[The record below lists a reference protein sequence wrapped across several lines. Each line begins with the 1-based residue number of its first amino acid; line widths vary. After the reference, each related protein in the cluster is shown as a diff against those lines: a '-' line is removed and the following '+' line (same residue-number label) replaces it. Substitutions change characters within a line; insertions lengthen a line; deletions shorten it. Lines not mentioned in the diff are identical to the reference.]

1 MFSIMRLLQLFFILQ
16 LFVSCSETITL
27 ESSEPQTPNDLIA
40 HSEEFK
46 KELIT
51 VTDGVH
57 VAVGY
62 ALANSILIEGEK
74 TNIIIDTTGTEETA
88 REVKAL
94 FDAIN
99 PNPVESIIYTHNHAD
114 HTYGATVFAEGSSPD
129 IYAHSTTEIYLSR
142 VIGILRPIIS
152 SRSNRMFGNALPKE
166 QVENNGI
173 GPFLEIGRDGRKP
186 GLLYPTKTF
195 TDQIEFEAADHKI
208 QLFHAPGETNDQLFV
223 WLPEKK
229 ALFPGDNFY
238 KTFPNLYTIRG
249 TPYRDL
255 VGWVNSIDM
264 MRYLEPEY
272 LVPSHTRP
280 IVGKEKI
287 NTLLTTYRDAIQ
299 FVHDQTV
306 RLMNLGLDPNEI
318 AEQLVLPKHLG
329 DSPYLKEFYGT
340 PAWSAKNVFSGYLG
354 WFDGNPSTLKPL
366 PLKDEA
372 EKMIQLSGDWDSLFK
387 VAEDAFLTDDFQWS
401 LQLTDYLL
409 RSRPDDQKTKLLRQ
423 STLEGLGRQE
433 SNPNSRYYYLSSAAQ
448 LDENYQENDILLPSL
463 EVIQKYPI
471 ESMME
476 TLKVNVIPEKSLN
489 KNIQLLFTFTDSPK
503 SFSLFLRRGVLEVQP
518 FMITGSSVQIKSSEN
533 DLKAILSGI
542 KSLPISLVNGSLKVE
557 GSRADLLSFF
567 SSLRN

>member
-1 MFSIMRLLQLFFILQ
+1 MFTIMRLLQLLIILQ

-27 ESSEPQTPNDLIA
+27 ESSEPQTPKDLIV

-74 TNIIIDTTGTEETA
+74 MNIIIDTTGTEETA
-88 REVKAL
+88 REVKDL

-99 PNPVESIIYTHNHAD
+99 PNPVETIIYTHNHAD
-114 HTYGATVFAEGSSPD
+114 HTYGATVFAEGSNPD

-195 TDQIEFEAADHKI
+195 TDQIEFEAAGHKI

-423 STLEGLGRQE
+423 SALEGLGSQE

>member
-1 MFSIMRLLQLFFILQ
+1 MFLMMRQIKLLLIIQLFL
-16 LFVSCSETITL
+16 SCSETTTL
-27 ESSEPQTPNDLIA
+27 ESTKPQTPEDLIA
-40 HSEEFK
+40 HSDEFK
-46 KELIT
+46 RELIT

-74 TNIIIDTTGTEETA
+74 TNIIIDTTGSEETA
-88 REVKAL
+88 TEVKDM

-99 PNPVESIIYTHNHAD
+99 SNPVETIIYTHNHAD
-114 HTYGATVFAEGSSPD
+114 HTYGATVFAEGSNPD

-195 TDQIEFEAADHKI
+195 TDQIEFEAAGHKV
-208 QLFHAPGETNDQLFV
+208 QLFHAPGETDDQLFV

-229 ALFPGDNFY
+229 VLFPGDNFY

-255 VGWVNSIDM
+255 VGWVNSIDL

-280 IVGKEKI
+280 IVGKENI
-287 NTLLTTYRDAIQ
+287 NILLTTYRDAIQ

-318 AEQLVLPKHLG
+318 AERLVLPKHLG

-340 PAWSAKNVFSGYLG
+340 PEWSAKNVFSGYLG
-354 WFDGNPSTLKPL
+354 WFDGNPSSLKPL

-372 EKMIQLSGDWDSLFK
+372 EKIIQLSGDWNSLFK
-387 VAEDAFLTDDFQWS
+387 VAEDAFLVNDFQWS

-409 RSRPDDQKTKLLRQ
+409 RSRPDDQKTKLLRK
-423 STLEGLGRQE
+423 SVLEALGRKE

-533 DLKAILSGI
+533 DLKAILSGV
-542 KSLPISLVNGSLKVE
+542 KSLPISLVNGTLKVE

>member
-1 MFSIMRLLQLFFILQ
+1 MFLMMRQIKLLLIIQLFL
-16 LFVSCSETITL
+16 SCSETTTL
-27 ESSEPQTPNDLIA
+27 ESTKPQTPEDLIA
-40 HSEEFK
+40 HSDEFK
-46 KELIT
+46 RELIT

-74 TNIIIDTTGTEETA
+74 TNIIIDTTGSEETA
-88 REVKAL
+88 TEVKDM

-99 PNPVESIIYTHNHAD
+99 SNPVETIIYTHNHAD
-114 HTYGATVFAEGSSPD
+114 HTYGATVFAEGSNPD

-195 TDQIEFEAADHKI
+195 TDQIEFEAAGHKV

-229 ALFPGDNFY
+229 VLFPGDNFY

-255 VGWVNSIDM
+255 VGWVNSIDL

-280 IVGKEKI
+280 IVGKENI

-318 AEQLVLPKHLG
+318 AERLVLPKHLG

-340 PAWSAKNVFSGYLG
+340 PEWSAKNVFSGYLG
-354 WFDGNPSTLKPL
+354 WFDGNPSSLKPL

-372 EKMIQLSGDWDSLFK
+372 EKIIQLSGDWNSLFK
-387 VAEDAFLTDDFQWS
+387 VAEDAFLVNDFQWS

-409 RSRPDDQKTKLLRQ
+409 RSRPDDQKTKLLRK
-423 STLEGLGRQE
+423 SALEALGRKE

-533 DLKAILSGI
+533 DLKAILSGV
-542 KSLPISLVNGSLKVE
+542 KSLPISLVNGTLKVE

>member
-1 MFSIMRLLQLFFILQ
+1 MFLMMRQIKLLLIIQLIL
-16 LFVSCSETITL
+16 SCSETTTL
-27 ESSEPQTPNDLIA
+27 ESTKPQTPEDLIA
-40 HSEEFK
+40 HSDEFK
-46 KELIT
+46 RELIT

-74 TNIIIDTTGTEETA
+74 TNIIIDTTGSEETA
-88 REVKAL
+88 TEVKDM

-99 PNPVESIIYTHNHAD
+99 SNPVETIIYTHNHAD
-114 HTYGATVFAEGSSPD
+114 HTYGATVFAEGSNPD

-195 TDQIEFEAADHKI
+195 TDQIEFEAAGHKV

-229 ALFPGDNFY
+229 VLFPGDNFY

-255 VGWVNSIDM
+255 VGWVNSIDL

-280 IVGKEKI
+280 IVGKENI

-318 AEQLVLPKHLG
+318 AERLVLPKHLG

-340 PAWSAKNVFSGYLG
+340 PEWSAKNVFSGYLG
-354 WFDGNPSTLKPL
+354 WFDGNPSSLKPL

-372 EKMIQLSGDWDSLFK
+372 EKIIQLSGDWNSLFK
-387 VAEDAFLTDDFQWS
+387 VAEDAFLVNDFQWS

-409 RSRPDDQKTKLLRQ
+409 RSRPDDQKTKLLRK
-423 STLEGLGRQE
+423 SVLEALGRKE

-448 LDENYQENDILLPSL
+448 LDENYQQNDILLPSL

-489 KNIQLLFTFTDSPK
+489 KTIQLLFTFTDSPK

-533 DLKAILSGI
+533 DLKAILSGV
-542 KSLPISLVNGSLKVE
+542 KSLPISLVNGTLKVE

>member
-1 MFSIMRLLQLFFILQ
+1 MFTIMRLLQLLIILQ

-27 ESSEPQTPNDLIA
+27 ESSEPQTPKDLIA

-62 ALANSILIEGEK
+62 ALANSILIEGEN

-306 RLMNLGLDPNEI
+306 RLINLGLDPNEI

-423 STLEGLGRQE
+423 SALEGLGSQE

>member
-1 MFSIMRLLQLFFILQ
+1 MFTIMRLLQLLIILQ

-27 ESSEPQTPNDLIA
+27 ESSEPQTPKDLIA

-62 ALANSILIEGEK
+62 ALANSILIEGEN

-423 STLEGLGRQE
+423 SALEGLGSQE
-433 SNPNSRYYYLSSAAQ
+433 SNPNSRYYYLSTAAQ

>member
-1 MFSIMRLLQLFFILQ
+1 MFTIMRLLQLLIILQ

-27 ESSEPQTPNDLIA
+27 ESSEPQTPKDLIA

-62 ALANSILIEGEK
+62 ALANSILIEGEN

-195 TDQIEFEAADHKI
+195 TDQISFEAAGHKI

-372 EKMIQLSGDWDSLFK
+372 EKMIQLSGDWDSLFI

-423 STLEGLGRQE
+423 SALEGLGSQE

>member
-1 MFSIMRLLQLFFILQ
+1 MFTIMRLLQLLIILQ

-27 ESSEPQTPNDLIA
+27 ESSEPQTPKDLIA

-195 TDQIEFEAADHKI
+195 TDQIEFEAAGHKI

-306 RLMNLGLDPNEI
+306 RLINLGLDPNEI

-387 VAEDAFLTDDFQWS
+387 VAEEAFLTDDFQWS

-409 RSRPDDQKTKLLRQ
+409 RSRPDDQKTKLLRK
-423 STLEGLGRQE
+423 SSLEALGDQE

-448 LDENYQENDILLPSL
+448 LDENYQENDILLPSI

-533 DLKAILSGI
+533 DLKAILSGV

>member
-1 MFSIMRLLQLFFILQ
+1 MFTIMRLLQLLIILQ

-27 ESSEPQTPNDLIA
+27 ESSEPQTPKDLIA

-62 ALANSILIEGEK
+62 ALANSILIEGEN

-195 TDQIEFEAADHKI
+195 TDQITFEAAGHKI

-306 RLMNLGLDPNEI
+306 RLINLGLDPNEI

-423 STLEGLGRQE
+423 SALEGLGSQE

>member
-1 MFSIMRLLQLFFILQ
+1 MFTIMRLSQLLIILQ

-27 ESSEPQTPNDLIA
+27 ESSEPQTPKDLIA

-46 KELIT
+46 KEFIT

-62 ALANSILIEGEK
+62 ALANSILIEGEN

-195 TDQIEFEAADHKI
+195 TDQIEFEAAGHKI

-306 RLMNLGLDPNEI
+306 RLMNLGLDSNEI

-423 STLEGLGRQE
+423 SALEGLGSQE

>member
-1 MFSIMRLLQLFFILQ
+1 MFLMMRQIKLLLIIQLFL
-16 LFVSCSETITL
+16 SCSETTTL
-27 ESSEPQTPNDLIA
+27 ESTKPQTPEDLIA
-40 HSEEFK
+40 HSDEFK
-46 KELIT
+46 RELIT

-74 TNIIIDTTGTEETA
+74 TNIIIDTTGSEETA
-88 REVKAL
+88 KEVKDM

-99 PNPVESIIYTHNHAD
+99 SNPVETIIYTHNHAD
-114 HTYGATVFAEGSSPD
+114 HTYGATVFAEGSNPD

-195 TDQIEFEAADHKI
+195 TDQIEFEAAGHEV

-229 ALFPGDNFY
+229 VLFPGDNFY

-255 VGWVNSIDM
+255 VGWVNSIDL

-280 IVGKEKI
+280 IVGKENI

-318 AEQLVLPKHLG
+318 AERLVLPKHLG

-340 PAWSAKNVFSGYLG
+340 PEWSSKNVFSGYLG
-354 WFDGNPSTLKPL
+354 WFDGNPSNLKPL
-366 PLKDEA
+366 PLIVLA
-372 EKMIQLSGDWDSLFK
+372 MI
-387 VAEDAFLTDDFQWS
+387 
-401 LQLTDYLL
+401 
-409 RSRPDDQKTKLLRQ
+409 
-423 STLEGLGRQE
+423 
-433 SNPNSRYYYLSSAAQ
+433 
-448 LDENYQENDILLPSL
+448 
-463 EVIQKYPI
+463 
-471 ESMME
+471 M
-476 TLKVNVIPEKSLN
+476 
-489 KNIQLLFTFTDSPK
+489 
-503 SFSLFLRRGVLEVQP
+503 
-518 FMITGSSVQIKSSEN
+518 
-533 DLKAILSGI
+533 
-542 KSLPISLVNGSLKVE
+542 
-557 GSRADLLSFF
+557 
-567 SSLRN
+567 

>member
-62 ALANSILIEGEK
+62 ALANSILIEGEN

-195 TDQIEFEAADHKI
+195 TDQIEFEAAGHKI

-264 MRYLEPEY
+264 MRYLEPEF

-280 IVGKEKI
+280 IVGKENI
-287 NTLLTTYRDAIQ
+287 NILLTTYRDAIQ

-423 STLEGLGRQE
+423 STLESLGNQE

-533 DLKAILSGI
+533 DLKAILSGV

>member
-1 MFSIMRLLQLFFILQ
+1 MFTIMRLLQLLIILQ

-27 ESSEPQTPNDLIA
+27 ESSEPQTPKDLIA

-62 ALANSILIEGEK
+62 ALANSILIEGEN

-195 TDQIEFEAADHKI
+195 TDQIEFEAAGHKI

-423 STLEGLGRQE
+423 SALEGLGNQE

>member
-1 MFSIMRLLQLFFILQ
+1 MFLRRITDMFSMMRLVKLLFIIQLFL
-16 LFVSCSETITL
+16 SCSDTTTL
-27 ESSEPQTPNDLIA
+27 ESTEPQTPEDLIA
-40 HSEEFK
+40 HSDEFK

-74 TNIIIDTTGTEETA
+74 TNIIIDTTGSEETA
-88 REVKAL
+88 REVKDL

-99 PNPVESIIYTHNHAD
+99 PNPVETIIYTHNHAD
-114 HTYGATVFAEGSSPD
+114 HTYGATVFAEGSNPD

-195 TDQIEFEAADHKI
+195 TDQIEFVAAGHKV

-255 VGWVNSIDM
+255 VGWVNSLDM
-264 MRYLEPEY
+264 MRYLEPEF

-280 IVGKEKI
+280 IVG
-287 NTLLTTYRDAIQ
+287 
-299 FVHDQTV
+299 
-306 RLMNLGLDPNEI
+306 
-318 AEQLVLPKHLG
+318 
-329 DSPYLKEFYGT
+329 
-340 PAWSAKNVFSGYLG
+340 
-354 WFDGNPSTLKPL
+354 
-366 PLKDEA
+366 
-372 EKMIQLSGDWDSLFK
+372 LSL
-387 VAEDAFLTDDFQWS
+387 
-401 LQLTDYLL
+401 
-409 RSRPDDQKTKLLRQ
+409 
-423 STLEGLGRQE
+423 
-433 SNPNSRYYYLSSAAQ
+433 
-448 LDENYQENDILLPSL
+448 IH
-463 EVIQKYPI
+463 I
-471 ESMME
+471 
-476 TLKVNVIPEKSLN
+476 
-489 KNIQLLFTFTDSPK
+489 
-503 SFSLFLRRGVLEVQP
+503 
-518 FMITGSSVQIKSSEN
+518 
-533 DLKAILSGI
+533 
-542 KSLPISLVNGSLKVE
+542 
-557 GSRADLLSFF
+557 
-567 SSLRN
+567 

>member
-1 MFSIMRLLQLFFILQ
+1 MFTIMRLLQLLIILQ

-27 ESSEPQTPNDLIA
+27 ESSEPQTPKDLIA

-62 ALANSILIEGEK
+62 ALANSILIEGEN

-195 TDQIEFEAADHKI
+195 TDQIEFEAAGHKI

-306 RLMNLGLDPNEI
+306 RLINLGLDPNEI

-423 STLEGLGRQE
+423 SALEGLGSQE

-448 LDENYQENDILLPSL
+448 LDENYQENDISLPSL

>member
-1 MFSIMRLLQLFFILQ
+1 MFTIMRLLQLLIILQ

-27 ESSEPQTPNDLIA
+27 ESSEPQTPKDLIA
-40 HSEEFK
+40 HTEEFK

-195 TDQIEFEAADHKI
+195 TDQIEFEAAGHKI

-306 RLMNLGLDPNEI
+306 RLMNLGLDSNEI

-423 STLEGLGRQE
+423 SALEGLGSQE

>member
-27 ESSEPQTPNDLIA
+27 ESSEPQTPKDLIA

-62 ALANSILIEGEK
+62 ALANSILIEGEN

-195 TDQIEFEAADHKI
+195 TDQIEFEAAGHKI

-423 STLEGLGRQE
+423 SALEGLGSQE

>member
-1 MFSIMRLLQLFFILQ
+1 MFTIMRLLQILITLQ
-16 LFVSCSETITL
+16 LFVSCSETINL
-27 ESSEPQTPNDLIA
+27 ESSEPQTPKDLIA

-74 TNIIIDTTGTEETA
+74 TNVIIDTTGTEETA

-195 TDQIEFEAADHKI
+195 TDQIEFEAAGHKI

-409 RSRPDDQKTKLLRQ
+409 RSRPDDQKTKLLRK
-423 STLEGLGRQE
+423 SALEALGSKE

-533 DLKAILSGI
+533 DLKAILSGV